1 MKKIL
6 TLCFVHDTDGRILLG
21 LKKRGFGAGRWNGFG
36 GKVEAGETIEDAT
49 RRELSEETGITAHE
63 IVPRGILHFVYRH
76 TDTTMEVHYFS
87 VYAYEGEPQE
97 TEEVKPQWFAPD
109 ALPLEQMWPDDK
121 YWMPLYLAGK
131 SFEGEFIF
139 SDYDTIVE
147 HSLRE
152 V

>member
-1 MKKIL
+1 
-6 TLCFVHDTDGRILLG
+6 
-21 LKKRGFGAGRWNGFG
+21 
-36 GKVEAGETIEDAT
+36 
-49 RRELSEETGITAHE
+49 
-63 IVPRGILHFVYRH
+63 
-76 TDTTMEVHYFS
+76 MEVHYFS